1 MRRQIGGK
9 PNYFNLKEMEAGM
22 HMVTGF
28 FRGWVKGDWGDQVI
42 IESTLD
48 GKTYRLPH
56 TGNLTKTFTHDAVE
70 GKLYEV
76 TYQGTEI
83 MKKGTK
89 AGKMAH
95 QFDVFEVTGKDAG
108 LEEEEKE
115 EDVVED
121 EVVEEKKEESSLDEF
136 ENF

>member
-22 HMVTGF
+22 HMVTGY

-56 TGNLTKTFTHDAVE
+56 TGNLTKTFTQDAVE
-70 GKLYEV
+70 GKIYEV

-108 LEEEEKE
+108 LEEEEETSLEIEKE
-115 EDVVED
+115 
-121 EVVEEKKEESSLDEF
+121 KQKEESSLDEF